1 VTETGLVNG
10 LKEYGY
16 DTLGRL
22 TSVEIDKT
30 TKKEYLYD
38 DTHGRLSSFNGT
50 TMEYDNRGRLT
61 DFGSTTLTYDNYGNR
76 LTKGTTE
83 YTWTRGH
90 LLDTILGVS
99 EYKYD
104 KNGVVKIYR
113 EGLYLKG
120 KTSICRMQKRLRY
133 KEVYNDGFLALRR
146 DSKATQVESFKYN
159 IENLTIDREWRNER
173 FGVLYLGHEQYN
185 EEGKI
190 LVQQYSE
197 INLNNS
203 NEIVSD
209 EKYDYFYSNGIISHI
224 ISQVRLE
231 DHIQITR
238 LEYQEMD
245 ELDNPL
251 VIREYK
257 EEGESALLYIKKYE
271 YAYDAE
277 TAKLLQ
283 MKFDSLKQNI
293 WDNLLKSNN

>member
-1 VTETGLVNG
+1 MLPILPFLQDVAGENYSIAPFAMTSPKNVYFILCGVYDSDGELVQVIMSDYSHTQG
-10 LKEYGY
+10 KELEFKYSVGY
-16 DTLGRL
+16 D
-22 TSVEIDKT
+22 
-30 TKKEYLYD
+30 
-38 DTHGRLSSFNGT
+38 
-50 TMEYDNRGRLT
+50 
-61 DFGSTTLTYDNYGNR
+61 GSIVKDYM
-76 LTKGTTE
+76 
-83 YTWTRGH
+83 
-90 LLDTILGVS
+90 
-99 EYKYD
+99 YD
-104 KNGVVKIYR
+104 KNGVVKIFR

-190 LVQQYSE
+190 LVQQHSE

-245 ELDNPL
+245 EIDNPL

>member
-1 VTETGLVNG
+1 MLPILPFLQDVAGENYSIAPFAMTSPKNVYFILCGVYDSDGELVQVIMSDYSHTQG
-10 LKEYGY
+10 KELDFKYSVGY
-16 DTLGRL
+16 DGGI
-22 TSVEIDKT
+22 VKD
-30 TKKEYLYD
+30 Y
-38 DTHGRLSSFNGT
+38 
-50 TMEYDNRGRLT
+50 M
-61 DFGSTTLTYDNYGNR
+61 
-76 LTKGTTE
+76 
-83 YTWTRGH
+83 
-90 LLDTILGVS
+90 
-99 EYKYD
+99 YD
-104 KNGVVKIYR
+104 KNGVVKIFR

-159 IENLTIDREWRNER
+159 IENLTVDREWRNER

-190 LVQQYSE
+190 LVQQHSE

>member
-1 VTETGLVNG
+1 MLPILPFLQDVAGENYSVAPFAMTSPKNVYFILCGVYDSDGELVQVIMSDYSHTQG
-10 LKEYGY
+10 KELEFKYSVGY
-16 DTLGRL
+16 DGGI
-22 TSVEIDKT
+22 VKD
-30 TKKEYLYD
+30 Y
-38 DTHGRLSSFNGT
+38 
-50 TMEYDNRGRLT
+50 M
-61 DFGSTTLTYDNYGNR
+61 
-76 LTKGTTE
+76 
-83 YTWTRGH
+83 
-90 LLDTILGVS
+90 
-99 EYKYD
+99 YD
-104 KNGVVKIYR
+104 KNGVVKIFR

-190 LVQQYSE
+190 LVQQHSE

>member
-1 VTETGLVNG
+1 MLPILPFLQDVAGENYSIAPFAMTSPKNVYFILCGVYDSDGELVQIIMSDYSHTQG
-10 LKEYGY
+10 KELEFKYSVGY
-16 DTLGRL
+16 D
-22 TSVEIDKT
+22 
-30 TKKEYLYD
+30 
-38 DTHGRLSSFNGT
+38 
-50 TMEYDNRGRLT
+50 
-61 DFGSTTLTYDNYGNR
+61 GSIVKDYM
-76 LTKGTTE
+76 
-83 YTWTRGH
+83 
-90 LLDTILGVS
+90 
-99 EYKYD
+99 YD
-104 KNGVVKIYR
+104 KNGVVKIFR

-190 LVQQYSE
+190 LVQQHSE

-257 EEGESALLYIKKYE
+257 EEGEGALLYIKKYE

>member
-1 VTETGLVNG
+1 MLPILPFLQDVAGENYSIAPFAMTSPKNVYFILCGVYDSDGELVQVIMSDYSHTQG
-10 LKEYGY
+10 KELEFKYSVGY
-16 DTLGRL
+16 D
-22 TSVEIDKT
+22 
-30 TKKEYLYD
+30 
-38 DTHGRLSSFNGT
+38 
-50 TMEYDNRGRLT
+50 
-61 DFGSTTLTYDNYGNR
+61 GSIVKDYM
-76 LTKGTTE
+76 
-83 YTWTRGH
+83 
-90 LLDTILGVS
+90 
-99 EYKYD
+99 YD
-104 KNGVVKIYR
+104 KNGVVKIFR

-159 IENLTIDREWRNER
+159 IENITIDREWRNER

-190 LVQQYSE
+190 LVQQHSE

-293 WDNLLKSNN
+293 WDNLLKSND